1 MIDTKNLHKTIAGAY
16 ENQLSAEE
24 LFEAER
30 CLVGFFELLVSIDK
44 RNKSQ
49 MESINNEQSYER

>member
-1 MIDTKNLHKTIAGAY
+1 MTDTKNLHKTIASVY

-24 LFEAER
+24 LFEAES
-30 CLVGFFELLVSIDK
+30 CLIGFFELLVSIDK

-49 MESINNEQSYER
+49 TEGINNEQSYER